1 MVWEEIAMKQ
11 TTSITVSLDGET
23 KEKLRLLAQLDHRS
37 LSGQVRHLIRVCIR
51 TYEKEH
57 GPISVQRL

>member
-1 MVWEEIAMKQ
+1 MKQ
-11 TTSITVSLDGET
+11 TTSITVGLDGET